1 MNLTSKLAIA
11 SLLAGITLP
20 AMAQDATSTVSSALD
35 TTVST
40 EASAEVSAE
49 AGGAN
54 VNANANANANA
65 SADNYGNLISS
76 LQAGATADLTVIT
89 DATTVN
95 FVTVSTLKATG
106 EANALDNALEKN
118 KDAVAKLRTDVG
130 VNAALSAKLTAAGY
144 SAEDVVAVVVEA
156 DASVTVYIDDRA

>member
-11 SLLAGITLP
+11 SLLAGISLP
-20 AMAQDATSTVSSALD
+20 VIAQDVTGTVSSTLD

-40 EASAEVSAE
+40 EASGSVSAE
-49 AGGAN
+49 ANAN
-54 VNANANANANA
+54 VNANA
-65 SADNYGNLISS
+65 SADNYGSLISS
-76 LQAGATADLTVIT
+76 LQTGATADLTVIT

-95 FVTVSTLKATG
+95 FVKVSTLKATG
-106 EANALDNALEKN
+106 NTNALNNALDKN
-118 KDAVAKLRTDVG
+118 KEAVGKLRTDVG
-130 VNAALSAKLTAAGY
+130 LNAALSAKLTAAGY